1 MSSRP
6 WVSAIIIFLNAAQF
20 IQEAIES
27 VFAQTY
33 DHWELLL
40 VDDGSTDGSTAI
52 ALRYAHQYP
61 QRVCYLEHP
70 GHQNLGMSASRN
82 LGISNAKGAYIA
94 FVDADDVWLPSK
106 LEQQVAVLDS
116 QPEAGMVYAP
126 TLYWYSWTGNPED
139 RARDY
144 VPKLGLEPH
153 TLVKPPTLLTL
164 FLREEA
170 KPPGTCSV
178 LLRREVIEDVGGF
191 VERFRGLYE
200 DQAFFAKVCL
210 RVPVFVV
217 GEHSARYRQHPHS
230 CCAIAAHT
238 GAQAPAELQYLH
250 WLAEYVCRQV
260 QKDGEAW
267 SVLAKLLWPYR
278 HPLLCCVFG
287 RAQQLVKQG
296 KELQM
301 KALVRAI
308 ARRTLPVHIRRWH

>member
-1 MSSRP
+1 MRSRP
-6 WVSAIIIFLNAAQF
+6 RVSAIIIFLNAAQF

-40 VDDGSTDGSTAI
+40 VDDGSTDGSTEI
-52 ALRYAHQYP
+52 ALWYAHQHP

-70 GHQNLGMSASRN
+70 GHQNRGMSASRN
-82 LGISNAKGAYIA
+82 LGINNSKGAYIA
-94 FVDADDVWLPSK
+94 FVDADDIWLPSK
-106 LEQQVAVLDS
+106 LERQVAVLDS

-139 RARDY
+139 GVRDY

-164 FLREEA
+164 FLREEV

-191 VERFRGLYE
+191 VESFRGLYE

-217 GEHSARYRQHPHS
+217 AEHSALYRQHPHS
-230 CCAIAAHT
+230 CCAIGVNT
-238 GAQAPAELQYLH
+238 GAKDPAELQYLH
-250 WLAEYVCRQV
+250 WLAEYVSQ
-260 QKDGEAW
+260 QTGKDSEAW
-267 SVLAKLLWPYR
+267 AILTKILWPYR
-278 HPLLCCVFG
+278 HPILCRVLG
-287 RAQQLVKQG
+287 RAQQLVRQE
-296 KELQM
+296 KEQRIKVFL
-301 KALVRAI
+301 RTI
-308 ARRTLPVHIRRWH
+308 ARWTLPVHVRR

>member
-1 MSSRP
+1 
-6 WVSAIIIFLNAAQF
+6 
-20 IQEAIES
+20 
-27 VFAQTY
+27 
-33 DHWELLL
+33 
-40 VDDGSTDGSTAI
+40 
-52 ALRYAHQYP
+52 
-61 QRVCYLEHP
+61 
-70 GHQNLGMSASRN
+70 MSASRN

-106 LEQQVAVLDS
+106 LAQQVAVLDS
-116 QPEAGMVYAP
+116 QREAGMVYAP

-139 RARDY
+139 RARDH

-191 VERFRGLYE
+191 VESFRGLYE

-217 GEHSARYRQHPHS
+217 DEYSARYRQHPYS
-230 CCAIAAHT
+230 CCAIATNT
-238 GAQAPAELQYLH
+238 GAQELAELKYLH
-250 WLAEYVCRQV
+250 WLAEYVSRQV
-260 QKDGEAW
+260 RKDGETWA
-267 SVLAKLLWPYR
+267 VLEKILWPYR
-278 HPLLCCVFG
+278 HAILCYVFRRVRQLL
-287 RAQQLVKQG
+287 RQG

-301 KALVRAI
+301 QALLRTI
-308 ARRTLPVHIRRWH
+308 ARWTCKV